1 MLIVV
6 GLLLIIV
13 LTAAT
18 GYFVAQEFGYVAVDR
33 GKLKQL
39 ADDGDRA
46 AARALE
52 VTGRLSF
59 MLSGAQLGITVTA
72 LLVGYVAEPYLGAG
86 LADLLGVAGV
96 STAVSLPLSVV
107 LALLIATVV
116 QMVLGEL
123 APKNLAIARAVPLA
137 RALSRSTLMY
147 MRVAGPVITL
157 FDRAAVRLLRRI
169 GIEPIEELPSGA
181 TPEDLEQI
189 IAESREEGHLTAEM
203 STLLDRGLD
212 FRELTAGEAM
222 VPRVD
227 VHTVRAHE
235 PVSRVVELLDTG
247 RSRFPVRGTEGVDDV
262 IGVVGIADVL
272 GVPLERRATTPVSA
286 VAVPPLLVPETLPLP
301 TVLDRLRSGH
311 RQLACVVDEYGGFA
325 GVITLEDIAE
335 ELVGPIR
342 DEDDPPERTPIR
354 QADGS
359 WVVPA
364 RWRIDEVADSTG
376 IALPEAPEYDT
387 LSGLVMRE
395 LGRVPEVGD
404 RLEIDL
410 PAEGDDVP
418 AGSRALVEVLAVDR
432 HVADSVR
439 LRLTGVGAG
448 TNSEER
454 S

>member
-1 MLIVV
+1 MLIVL

-33 GKLKQL
+33 GRLKQL
-39 ADDGDRA
+39 ADDGDKA

-72 LLVGYVAEPYLGAG
+72 LLVGYVAEPFLGAG
-86 LADLLGVAGV
+86 LAELLGVAGV
-96 STAVSLPLSVV
+96 STAVSLPLSVA
-107 LALLIATVV
+107 LALVLATVV

-123 APKNLAIARAVPLA
+123 APKNLAIARPEPLA
-137 RALSRSTLMY
+137 KALSRSTLIY
-147 MRVAGPVITL
+147 LKVAGPLIKL
-157 FDRAAVRLLRRI
+157 FDRAAVRLLRRV

-189 IAESREEGHLTAEM
+189 IAESRQEGHLTAEM

-247 RSRFPVRGTEGVDDV
+247 KSRFPVRGAEGVDDLVGV
-262 IGVVGIADVL
+262 IGIADVL
-272 GVPLERRATTPVSA
+272 GVPPERRATTPVSA
-286 VAVPPLLVPETLPLP
+286 VAGPPLLVPETLPLP

-342 DEDDPPERTPIR
+342 DEDDPPERAPAR

-376 IALPEAPEYDT
+376 IELPEAPEYDT

-404 RLEIDL
+404 RLEISLIADGEDGAVE
-410 PAEGDDVP
+410 P
-418 AGSRALVEVLAVDR
+418 RALVEVLAVDR

-439 LRLTGVGAG
+439 LRLAE
-448 TNSEER
+448 SEEV
-454 S
+454 SE

>member
-1 MLIVV
+1 MTV
-6 GLLLIIV
+6 
-13 LTAAT
+13 AT

-33 GKLKQL
+33 GKLKQ
-39 ADDGDRA
+39 RA
-46 AARALE
+46 AEGDQASARALE

-72 LLVGYVAEPYLGAG
+72 LLVGYAAEPYLGAG
-86 LADLLGVAGV
+86 LAELLGLAGV
-96 STAVSLPLSVV
+96 STGVSLPLSVA
-107 LALLIATVV
+107 LALVIATVV
-116 QMVLGEL
+116 QMVVGEL
-123 APKNLAIARAVPLA
+123 APKNLAIARPEQVA
-137 RALSRSTLMY
+137 RALSRSTLVY
-147 MRVAGPVITL
+147 LAIAGPLIKL
-157 FDRAAVRLLRRI
+157 FDKSAVRLLRRV

-189 IAESREEGHLTAEM
+189 IAESRLEGHLDADM

-212 FRELTAGEAM
+212 FRQLTAGEAM

-247 RSRFPVRGTEGVDDV
+247 RSRFPVRGTEGVDDLVGV
-262 IGVVGIADVL
+262 IGIADVL
-272 GVPLERRATTPVSA
+272 QVPPAERASTPVSA

-342 DEDDPPERTPIR
+342 DEDDPPERAPAR
-354 QADGS
+354 QDDGS

-376 IALPEAPEYDT
+376 IALPEGPEYDT
-387 LSGLVMRE
+387 ISGLVMRE

-404 RLEIDL
+404 RLEINL
-410 PAEGDDVP
+410 PADGDNGQVP
-418 AGSRALVEVLAVDR
+418 PRALVEVLAVDR

-439 LRLTGVGAG
+439 LQLTDGPAEVTA
-448 TNSEER
+448 
-454 S
+454 

>member
-13 LTAAT
+13 LTVAT

-33 GKLKQL
+33 GKLRQR
-39 ADDGDRA
+39 ADEGDRA

-86 LADLLGVAGV
+86 LAELLGQAGM
-96 STAVSLPLSVV
+96 STSVSLPLSVF
-107 LALLIATVV
+107 LALVIATVV
-116 QMVLGEL
+116 QMVIGEL
-123 APKNLAIARAVPLA
+123 APKNLAIARAEPLA
-137 RALSRSTLMY
+137 RALASSTLIY
-147 MRVAGPVITL
+147 LKVAGPLIKL
-157 FDRAAVRLLRRI
+157 FDRSAVRLLRRL

-189 IAESREEGHLTAEM
+189 IAESRQEGRLTAEM

-212 FRELTAGEAM
+212 FRQLTAGEAM

-235 PVSRVVELLDTG
+235 PVSRVVELLETG
-247 RSRFPVRGTEGVDDV
+247 RSRFPVRGAEGVDDV
-262 IGVVGIADVL
+262 VGVIGIADVL

-342 DEDDPPERTPIR
+342 DEDDPPERTPTR
-354 QADGS
+354 QDDGS

-376 IALPEAPEYDT
+376 ISLPEAPEYDT

-404 RLEIDL
+404 RLEVTL
-410 PAEGDDVP
+410 PVDGDEAPV
-418 AGSRALVEVLAVDR
+418 GTKALVEVLAVDR

-439 LRLTGVGAG
+439 LRLLEPGGRREVTA
-448 TNSEER
+448 
-454 S
+454 

>member
-1 MLIVV
+1 MLIAV
-6 GLLLIIV
+6 GLVLITV

-39 ADDGDRA
+39 ADDGDQA
-46 AARALE
+46 AVRALQ

-86 LADLLGVAGV
+86 LAELLGVAGL
-96 STAVSLPLSVV
+96 STTVSLPLSVA
-107 LALLIATVV
+107 LALVIATVV

-123 APKNLAIARAVPLA
+123 APKNLAIARAEPLA
-137 RALSRSTLMY
+137 RALSRSTLIY
-147 MRVAGPVITL
+147 LAVAGPLIKL

-181 TPEDLEQI
+181 TPEDLEKI
-189 IAESREEGHLTAEM
+189 IAESRQEGHLDAAM
-203 STLLDRGLD
+203 SDLLDRGLD

-227 VHTVRAHE
+227 VHTVRADE

-247 RSRFPVRGTEGVDDV
+247 HSRFPVRGAEGVDDL
-262 IGVVGIADVL
+262 IGVVGISDVL
-272 GVPLERRATTPVSA
+272 GVPPAQRATTPVGA

-335 ELVGPIR
+335 ELVGPIL
-342 DEDDPPERTPIR
+342 DEDDLPERSPAR
-354 QADGS
+354 QEDGS

-376 IALPEAPEYDT
+376 IELPEGPEYDT
-387 LSGLVMRE
+387 ISGLVMRE

-404 RLEIDL
+404 LLEIGL
-410 PAEGDDVP
+410 PGEDGEAAP
-418 AGSRALVEVLAVDR
+418 RALVEVLAVDR

-439 LRLTGVGAG
+439 LRVIG
-448 TNSEER
+448 TSEVAA
-454 S
+454 

>member
-1 MLIVV
+1 MLILV
-6 GLLLIIV
+6 GLLLITV

-39 ADDGDRA
+39 ADGGDRA

-52 VTGRLSF
+52 VTARLSF

-72 LLVGYVAEPYLGAG
+72 LLVGYVAEPFLGAG
-86 LADLLGVAGV
+86 LADLLGLTGISSAVA
-96 STAVSLPLSVV
+96 LPLSVA
-107 LALLIATVV
+107 LALVIATVV

-123 APKNLAIARAVPLA
+123 APKNLAIARAEPLA

-147 MRVAGPVITL
+147 LKIAGPLITL

-181 TPEDLEQI
+181 TPQDLEQI
-189 IAESREEGHLTAEM
+189 IAESREEGHLDAEM
-203 STLLDRGLD
+203 SDLLDRGLD

-227 VHTVRAHE
+227 VHTVRADE
-235 PVSRVVELLDTG
+235 PVSRIVELLDTG
-247 RSRFPVRGTEGVDDV
+247 HSRFPVRGAEGVDAL

-272 GVPLERRATTPVSA
+272 GVPPAQRATTRVDA

-325 GVITLEDIAE
+325 GVITLEDLAE

-342 DEDDPPERTPIR
+342 DEDDPPDRAAAR
-354 QADGS
+354 QEDGS

-376 IALPEAPEYDT
+376 IELPEAPEYDT

-404 RLEIDL
+404 RLEIPVAADGDE
-410 PAEGDDVP
+410 PASGPRV
-418 AGSRALVEVLAVDR
+418 LVEVLAVDR

-439 LRLTGVGAG
+439 LRSTADVSGEGAA
-448 TNSEER
+448 
-454 S
+454 

>member
-1 MLIVV
+1 MLILV
-6 GLLLIIV
+6 GLLLITV

-39 ADDGDRA
+39 ADGGDRA

-86 LADLLGVAGV
+86 LADLLGLAGL
-96 STAVSLPLSVV
+96 STSVSLPLSVA
-107 LALLIATVV
+107 LALIIATVV

-123 APKNLAIARAVPLA
+123 APKNLAIARAEPLA

-147 MRVAGPVITL
+147 LKIAGPLITL
-157 FDRAAVRLLRRI
+157 FDRAAVRLLRRV

-181 TPEDLEQI
+181 TPQDLEQI
-189 IAESREEGHLTAEM
+189 IAESREEGHLDAEM
-203 STLLDRGLD
+203 SDLLDRGLD

-227 VHTVRAHE
+227 VHTVRADE
-235 PVSRVVELLDTG
+235 PVSRIVELLDTG
-247 RSRFPVRGTEGVDDV
+247 HSRFPVSGAEGVDDL

-272 GVPLERRATTPVSA
+272 GVPPAQRATTRVDA

-325 GVITLEDIAE
+325 GVITLEDLAE

-342 DEDDPPERTPIR
+342 DEDDPPDRAAAR
-354 QADGS
+354 QEDGS

-376 IALPEAPEYDT
+376 IELPEAPEYDT

-404 RLEIDL
+404 RLEIPVATD
-410 PAEGDDVP
+410 GDGP
-418 AGSRALVEVLAVDR
+418 AGGRRVLVEVLAVDR

-439 LRLTGVGAG
+439 LRPTADVSGEGGA
-448 TNSEER
+448 
-454 S
+454 

>member
-1 MLIVV
+1 MLILV
-6 GLLLIIV
+6 GLLLITV

-39 ADDGDRA
+39 ADGGDRA

-72 LLVGYVAEPYLGAG
+72 LLVGYVAEPFLGAG
-86 LADLLGVAGV
+86 LADLLGLAGLSSGV
-96 STAVSLPLSVV
+96 TLPLSVA
-107 LALLIATVV
+107 LALVIATVV

-123 APKNLAIARAVPLA
+123 APKNLAIARAEPLA
-137 RALSRSTLMY
+137 RALARSTLMY
-147 MRVAGPVITL
+147 LKIAGPLITL

-181 TPEDLEQI
+181 TPQDLEQI
-189 IAESREEGHLTAEM
+189 IAESREEGHLDAEM
-203 STLLDRGLD
+203 SDLLDRGLD

-227 VHTVRAHE
+227 VHTIRADE
-235 PVSRVVELLDTG
+235 PVSRIVELLDTG
-247 RSRFPVRGTEGVDDV
+247 HSRFPVSGAEGVDDLV
-262 IGVVGIADVL
+262 GVVGIADVL
-272 GVPLERRATTPVSA
+272 GVPPAERATTRVGA

-325 GVITLEDIAE
+325 GVITLEDLAE

-342 DEDDPPERTPIR
+342 DEDDPPDRAAAR
-354 QADGS
+354 QEDGA

-376 IALPEAPEYDT
+376 IELPEAPEYDT

-404 RLEIDL
+404 RLEIPVATD
-410 PAEGDDVP
+410 GDEP
-418 AGSRALVEVLAVDR
+418 AGGPRVLVEVLAVDR

-439 LRLTGVGAG
+439 LRPTADVTGEGSA
-448 TNSEER
+448 
-454 S
+454 

>member
-33 GKLKQL
+33 GKLKQR
-39 ADDGDRA
+39 ADDGDKA
-46 AARALE
+46 AARALQ

-86 LADLLGVAGV
+86 LAQLFGAAGMSTGV
-96 STAVSLPLSVV
+96 SLTLSVA

-123 APKNLAIARAVPLA
+123 APKNLAIARAESLA
-137 RALSRSTLMY
+137 RALASSTLIY
-147 MRVAGPVITL
+147 LKVAGPLIKL
-157 FDRAAVRLLRRI
+157 FDRSAVRLLRRV

-189 IAESREEGHLTAEM
+189 IAESREEGRLTAEM

-212 FRELTAGEAM
+212 FRQLTAGEAM

-247 RSRFPVRGTEGVDDV
+247 RSRFPVRGAEGVDDV
-262 IGVVGIADVL
+262 VGVIGIADVL

-342 DEDDPPERTPIR
+342 DEDDPPERTPTR
-354 QADGS
+354 QDDGS

-376 IALPEAPEYDT
+376 ISLPEAPEYDT

-404 RLEIDL
+404 RLEVTL
-410 PAEGDDVP
+410 PVDGDDATV
-418 AGSRALVEVLAVDR
+418 GSRALVEVLAVDR

-439 LRLTGVGAG
+439 LRLLRPGGRQEVTA
-448 TNSEER
+448 
-454 S
+454 

>member
-1 MLIVV
+1 MLILV
-6 GLLLIIV
+6 GLVLITV

-39 ADDGDRA
+39 ADGGDQA

-86 LADLLGVAGV
+86 LADLLGLAGLSSAVA
-96 STAVSLPLSVV
+96 LPLSVA
-107 LALLIATVV
+107 LALIIATVV

-123 APKNLAIARAVPLA
+123 APKNLAIARPEPLA

-147 MRVAGPVITL
+147 LRIAGPLVTL

-189 IAESREEGHLTAEM
+189 IAESREEGHLDAEM
-203 STLLDRGLD
+203 SDLLDRGLD
-212 FRELTAGEAM
+212 FRQLTAGEAM

-227 VHTVRAHE
+227 VHTVRADE
-235 PVSRVVELLDTG
+235 PVSRIVELLDTG
-247 RSRFPVRGTEGVDDV
+247 HSRFPVRGAEGVDDLV
-262 IGVVGIADVL
+262 GVVGIADVL
-272 GVPLERRATTPVSA
+272 GVPPERRATTRVDA

-325 GVITLEDIAE
+325 GVITLEDLAE

-342 DEDDPPERTPIR
+342 DEDDPPDRAAAR
-354 QADGS
+354 QEDGS

-404 RLEIDL
+404 RLEIALAADGEE
-410 PAEGDDVP
+410 PAHEP
-418 AGSRALVEVLAVDR
+418 RALVEVLAVDR
-432 HVADSVR
+432 HVADSVL
-439 LRLTGVGAG
+439 LRMTAG
-448 TNSEER
+448 GRTEDAA
-454 S
+454 

>member
-33 GKLKQL
+33 GRLKQR
-39 ADDGDRA
+39 ADSGDKA

-96 STAVSLPLSVV
+96 SEAVSLPLSVA

-123 APKNLAIARAVPLA
+123 APKNLAIARAEPLA
-137 RALSRSTLMY
+137 RALAGSTLMY
-147 MRVAGPVITL
+147 MKIAGPLIKL
-157 FDRAAVRLLRRI
+157 FDRSAVRLLRRV

-189 IAESREEGHLTAEM
+189 IAESREEGRLTAEM

-212 FRELTAGEAM
+212 FRQLTAGEAM

-247 RSRFPVRGTEGVDDV
+247 RSRFPVRGAEGVDDV
-262 IGVVGIADVL
+262 VGVIGIADVL

-342 DEDDPPERTPIR
+342 DEDDPPERTPTR
-354 QADGS
+354 QDDGS

-376 IALPEAPEYDT
+376 ISLPEAPEYDT

-404 RLEIDL
+404 RLEVTL
-410 PAEGDDVP
+410 PMDGDETAV
-418 AGSRALVEVLAVDR
+418 GTRALVEVLAVDR

-439 LRLTGVGAG
+439 LRLLEPGGRQEVTA
-448 TNSEER
+448 
-454 S
+454 

>member
-1 MLIVV
+1 MLILV
-6 GLLLIIV
+6 GLLLITV

-39 ADDGDRA
+39 ADGGDRA

-86 LADLLGVAGV
+86 LADLLGLAGL
-96 STAVSLPLSVV
+96 STSVSLPLSVA
-107 LALLIATVV
+107 LALIIATVV

-123 APKNLAIARAVPLA
+123 APKNLAIARAEPLA

-147 MRVAGPVITL
+147 LKIAGPLITL
-157 FDRAAVRLLRRI
+157 FDRAAVRLLRRV

-181 TPEDLEQI
+181 TPQDLEQI
-189 IAESREEGHLTAEM
+189 IAESREEGHLDAEM
-203 STLLDRGLD
+203 SDLLDRGLD

-227 VHTVRAHE
+227 VHTVRADE
-235 PVSRVVELLDTG
+235 PVSRIVELLDTG
-247 RSRFPVRGTEGVDDV
+247 HSRFPVSGAEGVDDL

-272 GVPLERRATTPVSA
+272 GVPPAQRATTRVDA

-325 GVITLEDIAE
+325 GVITLEDLAE

-342 DEDDPPERTPIR
+342 DEDDPPDRAAAR
-354 QADGS
+354 QEDGS

-376 IALPEAPEYDT
+376 IELPEAPEYDT

-404 RLEIDL
+404 RLEIPVATD
-410 PAEGDDVP
+410 GDGP
-418 AGSRALVEVLAVDR
+418 AGGRRVLVEVLAVDR

-439 LRLTGVGAG
+439 LRPTADVSGEGAA
-448 TNSEER
+448 
-454 S
+454 

>member
-1 MLIVV
+1 MLILV
-6 GLLLIIV
+6 GLLLITV

-39 ADDGDRA
+39 ADGGDRA

-72 LLVGYVAEPYLGAG
+72 LLVGYVAEPFLGAG
-86 LADLLGVAGV
+86 LADLLGLAGL
-96 STAVSLPLSVV
+96 SSAVTLPLSVA
-107 LALLIATVV
+107 LALVIATVV

-123 APKNLAIARAVPLA
+123 APKNLAIARAEPLA
-137 RALSRSTLMY
+137 RALARSTLMY
-147 MRVAGPVITL
+147 LKIAGPLITL
-157 FDRAAVRLLRRI
+157 FDRAAVRLLRRV

-181 TPEDLEQI
+181 TPQDLEQI
-189 IAESREEGHLTAEM
+189 IAESREEGHLDAEM
-203 STLLDRGLD
+203 SDLLDRGLD

-227 VHTVRAHE
+227 VHTIRADE
-235 PVSRVVELLDTG
+235 PVSRIVELLDTG
-247 RSRFPVRGTEGVDDV
+247 HSRFPVSGAEGVDDLV
-262 IGVVGIADVL
+262 GVVGIADVL
-272 GVPLERRATTPVSA
+272 GVPPAQRATTRVDA

-325 GVITLEDIAE
+325 GVITLEDLAE

-342 DEDDPPERTPIR
+342 DEDDPPDRAAAR
-354 QADGS
+354 QEDGS

-376 IALPEAPEYDT
+376 IELPEAPEYDT

-404 RLEIDL
+404 RLEIPVATD
-410 PAEGDDVP
+410 GDEP
-418 AGSRALVEVLAVDR
+418 AGGPRVLVEVLAVDR

-439 LRLTGVGAG
+439 LRPTADVTGEGSA
-448 TNSEER
+448 
-454 S
+454 

>member
-1 MLIVV
+1 MLILV

-13 LTAAT
+13 LTVAT

-33 GKLKQL
+33 GKLKQ
-39 ADDGDRA
+39 RA
-46 AARALE
+46 AEGDQASARALE
-52 VTGRLSF
+52 VTARLSF

-86 LADLLGVAGV
+86 LAELLGVAGV
-96 STAVSLPLSVV
+96 SSGVTLPLSVV
-107 LALLIATVV
+107 LALVIATVV
-116 QMVLGEL
+116 QMVVGEL
-123 APKNLAIARAVPLA
+123 APKNLAIARPEPVA
-137 RALSRSTLMY
+137 RALSRSTLFY
-147 MRVAGPVITL
+147 MAIAGPLIKL
-157 FDRAAVRLLRRI
+157 FDRAAVRLLRRV

-189 IAESREEGHLTAEM
+189 IAESRLEGHLDAEM
-203 STLLDRGLD
+203 SELLDRGLD
-212 FRELTAGEAM
+212 FRELTAGEVM

-227 VHTVRAHE
+227 VHTVRADE
-235 PVSRVVELLDTG
+235 TISRVVELLDTG
-247 RSRFPVRGTEGVDDV
+247 RSRFPVRGAEGVDDLV
-262 IGVVGIADVL
+262 GVVGISDVL
-272 GVPLERRATTPVSA
+272 RVPPAQRATTPISE

-342 DEDDPPERTPIR
+342 DEDDPPERAPAR
-354 QADGS
+354 QDDGS

-376 IALPEAPEYDT
+376 ISLPEHPEYDT

-410 PAEGDDVP
+410 PADGDNAEVSP
-418 AGSRALVEVLAVDR
+418 RALVEVLAVDR

-439 LRLTGVGAG
+439 LQLAG
-448 TNSEER
+448 GREEVTA
-454 S
+454 

>member
-1 MLIVV
+1 MLILV
-6 GLLLIIV
+6 GLLLITV

-39 ADDGDRA
+39 ADGGDRA

-72 LLVGYVAEPYLGAG
+72 LLVGYVAEPFLGAG
-86 LADLLGVAGV
+86 LADLLGLTGISSTVA
-96 STAVSLPLSVV
+96 LPLSVA
-107 LALLIATVV
+107 LALIIATVV

-123 APKNLAIARAVPLA
+123 APKNLAIARAEPLA
-137 RALSRSTLMY
+137 RALSRSTLIY
-147 MRVAGPVITL
+147 LKIAGPLITL

-181 TPEDLEQI
+181 TPQDLEQI
-189 IAESREEGHLTAEM
+189 IAESREEGHLDAEM
-203 STLLDRGLD
+203 SDLLDRGLD
-212 FRELTAGEAM
+212 FRGLTAGEAM

-227 VHTVRAHE
+227 VHTVRADE
-235 PVSRVVELLDTG
+235 PVSRIVELLDTG
-247 RSRFPVRGTEGVDDV
+247 HSRFPVSGAEGVDDL

-272 GVPLERRATTPVSA
+272 GVPPAQRATTRVDA

-325 GVITLEDIAE
+325 GVITLEDLAE

-342 DEDDPPERTPIR
+342 DEDDPPDRAAAR
-354 QADGS
+354 QEDGS

-376 IALPEAPEYDT
+376 IELPEAPEYDT

-404 RLEIDL
+404 LLEIPVATDGDG
-410 PAEGDDVP
+410 PASGPRV
-418 AGSRALVEVLAVDR
+418 LVEVLAVDR

-439 LRLTGVGAG
+439 LRPTADVSGEGAA
-448 TNSEER
+448 
-454 S
+454 